1 MKNFRFIYSSSLI
14 LLSSI
19 SLSGCA
25 TAPKSDPAY
34 VSPAQYQAY
43 NCNQIRAEM
52 QRVSGKLEQAS
63 QANATGQVLGTALA
77 AFAISQGY
85 GIYDDGNGDVEY
97 RRLSNQYD
105 VLEQTAIQKECTR

>member
-1 MKNFRFIYSSSLI
+1 MKNFNFIFSTSLI
-14 LLSSI
+14 LL

-25 TAPKSDPAY
+25 TAPEADPSY
-34 VSPAQYQAY
+34 VSPTHYQDY
-43 NCNQIRAEM
+43 NCKQLKAELY
-52 QRVSGKLEQAS
+52 RVSGKLEQAS

-85 GIYDDGNGDVEY
+85 AIYDDGNGDVEY

-105 VLEQTAIQKECTR
+105 VLEQTAIQKDCNS